1 MSPPLRRPRPARP
14 AVLVIAHRGHSAAA
28 AENGIAA
35 LERAIAAG
43 ADMVECDVRIAA
55 DGVLVAS
62 HDADL
67 KRLSGRAIVV
77 ADAPAAVLQAV
88 ARDAGAE
95 VPPVGDLMAA
105 AHGRV
110 PLMLDLKT
118 GDPLVIRLIA
128 DTALAARFRPEDLVL
143 GLRSPSQ
150 VAAAQSLLPDAVLL
164 ALHGP
169 GAPAAGFVE
178 LGVRLVRLW
187 EAAADAASIRALAER
202 GCRAW
207 VTTGGAGT
215 GRAVGDAD
223 DRVLDALLRAG
234 ASGLLVNDPG
244 LGRRAV
250 ERVAA
255 TA

>member
-1 MSPPLRRPRPARP
+1 MTALFRPMRPSRPAT
-14 AVLVIAHRGHSAAA
+14 LVVAHRGHSAAA
-28 AENGIAA
+28 AENSVAA
-35 LERAIAAG
+35 LEQAIAVG
-43 ADMVECDVRIAA
+43 ADIVECDVRIAG

-67 KRLSGRAIVV
+67 KRLAGRAVVV
-77 ADAPAAVLQAV
+77 ADSPAAVLQAV

-95 VPPVGDLMAA
+95 VPPISDLMAA
-105 AHGRV
+105 AWGRV

-118 GDPLVIRLIA
+118 GDPLVLRMIA
-128 DTALAARFRPEDLVL
+128 ETALAARFRPEDLVL

-150 VAAAQSLLPDAVLL
+150 VGVAQLLLPDAVRL

-169 GAPAAGFVE
+169 GAPAAAFVE

-187 EAAADAASIRALAER
+187 ETAVSAASIRSAAEH
-202 GCRAW
+202 GCRVW
-207 VTTGGAGT
+207 VTTGGPGT
-215 GRAVGDAD
+215 GRQVGDAD
-223 DRVLDALLRAG
+223 ERALDALLRAG
-234 ASGLLVNDPG
+234 VSGLLVNDPG

-250 ERVAA
+250 GRMAA

>member
-1 MSPPLRRPRPARP
+1 MTAQIRQVWPARP
-14 AVLVIAHRGHSAAA
+14 ATLVVAHRGHSAAA
-28 AENGIAA
+28 AENSAAA
-35 LERAIAAG
+35 LEQAITAG
-43 ADMVECDVRIAA
+43 ADVVECDVRIAG

-67 KRLSGRAIVV
+67 KRLAGRAVVV
-77 ADAPAAVLQAV
+77 ADTPAAVLQAV

-95 VPPVGDLMAA
+95 LPPVSDLMAA
-105 AHGRV
+105 ARGRV

-118 GDPLVIRLIA
+118 GDPLVLRMIA
-128 DTALAARFRPEDLVL
+128 ETALAARFRPEDLVL

-150 VAAAQSLLPDAVLL
+150 VCAAQSLLPDAVRL
-164 ALHGP
+164 ALPGP
-169 GAPAAGFVE
+169 GVPAAAFIE

-187 EAAADAASIRALAER
+187 ETAASAASIRSAAEH
-202 GCRAW
+202 GCRVW
-207 VTTGGAGT
+207 VTTGGPET
-215 GRAVGDAD
+215 GRKVGDAD

-234 ASGLLVNDPG
+234 VSGLLVNDPG

-250 ERVAA
+250 RRLAA